1 MATARAKSRRR
12 YVWGGVVLVVVVV
25 LVLVVVTQV
34 RANAEAKKHDSHGV
48 AATAART
55 RTDEALTAA
64 LDNVAAQLSL
74 GASLG
79 PAVFDTCRAARPT
92 SMDFSITCDRERY
105 RAYRIPT
112 GVDAHSMARRLGPP
126 WRLDDSFCDADL
138 KLDTVCLQ
146 GTDLALEL
154 VAEPASKDPHG
165 TGLSRWPQII
175 STTVESSG
183 FDSLKVTD
191 PVVFVEA
198 SSTYYVG

>member
-1 MATARAKSRRR
+1 M
-12 YVWGGVVLVVVVV
+12 VVVV

-79 PAVFDTCRAARPT
+79 SAVFDTCRAARPT

-105 RAYRIPT
+105 RAYRIPA

-146 GTDLALEL
+146 
-154 VAEPASKDPHG
+154 EP
-165 TGLSRWPQII
+165 TSRSNSSPNRHRRIPTERDSPGGHRSPRRLWNPPD
-175 STTVESSG
+175 ST
-183 FDSLKVTD
+183 LKVTD
-191 PVVFVEA
+191 PVVFVDA